1 VILRPLITAAFAAL
15 PAAALALTPALDPVC
30 SEGGRDYYQAD
41 VLPGGVIFAY
51 AEDGTG
57 PGKEYLVSCSA
68 GRAIEAWQT
77 GGVRIYFE
85 DIVRD
90 MAESA
95 QSFSFADVVRR
106 AEEANWT
113 ARQINFDR
121 NSCIC
126 GL

>member
-1 VILRPLITAAFAAL
+1 M
-15 PAAALALTPALDPVC
+15 ALALTPALDPVC
-30 SEGGRDYYQAD
+30 SDGAVDWYQAD
-41 VLPGGVIFAY
+41 TLPGGVIFAY
-51 AEDGTG
+51 SEDGSG

-95 QSFSFADVVRR
+95 QRFSFDDVVTR
-106 AEEANWT
+106 AKEAGWT

-126 GL
+126 GQ